1 MSKKKFDP
9 NDTREITDELD
20 QSAFFRPQ
28 LPPDLPVSLPPSSSA
43 NAELQK
49 PINGDLQKSAN
60 AEKKQSTNEDLQK
73 SANAEMQKAEIQ
85 RAALRKT
92 YAKTSYRLCPEAF
105 DAIEAA
111 KRLLDRKFGL
121 RVTREDIAEI
131 ALIMAHEDLEKNG
144 EQSELVKRF
153 SAILQKQ
160 K

>member
-9 NDTREITDELD
+9 TDTKEMTDELD

-28 LPPDLPVSLPPSSSA
+28 PLPHSSTPTPPPSANAELQEPVIADLQNSANEEMQNSA

-49 PINGDLQKSAN
+49 V
-60 AEKKQSTNEDLQK
+60 
-73 SANAEMQKAEIQ
+73 EIQ

-111 KRLLDRKFGL
+111 KRLLDRKFGI
-121 RVTREDIAEI
+121 RASREDIAEI
-131 ALIMAHEDLEKNG
+131 ALMVVHEDLEKNG
-144 EQSELVKRF
+144 EQSELVKRL